1 MATSSLLG
9 GTKAP
14 EEISGKDIASL
25 GPSDTS
31 DSGSDAVGAYG
42 ADELASDT
50 DSSGT
55 GERAAVEEGAD
66 EPESNV
72 DILPDH
78 IELAPGSTP
87 PEASANTQHS
97 VQDRVEALTDRDVK
111 RTI

>member
-9 GTKAP
+9 GTQAP

-42 ADELASDT
+42 PDEMASDT

-55 GERAAVEEGAD
+55 GERAAVEEGTD
-66 EPESNV
+66 EPESNA

-78 IELAPGSTP
+78 IESAPGATP
-87 PEASANTQHS
+87 AEASDSPQRS
-97 VQDRVEALTDRDVK
+97 IQDSAEALTDPDVK
-111 RTI
+111 

>member
-66 EPESNV
+66 EPEPNV

-78 IELAPGSTP
+78 IELAPGSTSF
-87 PEASANTQHS
+87 EASDSPQRS
-97 VQDRVEALTDRDVK
+97 VQDNAEALTDRDTK
-111 RTI
+111 